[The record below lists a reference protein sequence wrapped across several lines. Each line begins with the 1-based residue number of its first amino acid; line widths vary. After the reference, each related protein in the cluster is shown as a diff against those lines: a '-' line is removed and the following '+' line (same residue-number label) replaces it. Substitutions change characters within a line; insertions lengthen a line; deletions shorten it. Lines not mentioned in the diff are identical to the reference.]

1 MTNGD
6 TVRILDWAA
15 RQRVGH
21 RGFLELGGAELV
33 ASAVHHVASSRI
45 GFGERLDNV
54 LGRDGAVDFLKAV
67 LRVAAEALL
76 TGSSV
81 RLARDRIEAALV
93 AHLERVDVA
102 LLAIVV
108 RQAGL
113 ARDIAAALAAT
124 TAERRAGRAVDAI
137 AVAKRAQLIE
147 EKADRI
153 IVEARSEIARFDA
166 DRGIERLSDQIED
179 TIDDLEQAA
188 FASSLVPAEL
198 PPTLVDPLIELCA
211 AAVSGAE
218 AAVVGTT
225 AAAEVPEGH
234 RIDTEDALAAVG
246 RLIDSEHRADAA
258 ERAVTTNVISGTFDL
273 KTVLSVLELARAL
286 ERATDRLAR
295 FGHLLRD
302 RVLADLST

>member
-1 MTNGD
+1 
-6 TVRILDWAA
+6 V
-15 RQRVGH
+15 
-21 RGFLELGGAELV
+21 
-33 ASAVHHVASSRI
+33 
-45 GFGERLDNV
+45 
-54 LGRDGAVDFLKAV
+54 
-67 LRVAAEALL
+67 
-76 TGSSV
+76 
-81 RLARDRIEAALV
+81 
-93 AHLERVDVA
+93 HLERVDVA

-113 ARDIAAALAAT
+113 ARDIAVSLADNM
-124 TAERRAGRAVDAI
+124 AELRTGRTVDAV

-166 DRGIERLSDQIED
+166 DHGIECLSNQIED
-179 TIDDLEQAA
+179 AIDELEQAA
-188 FASSLVPAEL
+188 FAASLVPADL

-211 AAVSGAE
+211 AAISGAE
-218 AAVVGTT
+218 AAIIGTT

-258 ERAVTTNVISGTFDL
+258 ERAVATNVISGTFDL
-273 KTVLSVLELARAL
+273 KTALSVLELARAL
-286 ERATDRLAR
+286 ERATDKLAR
-295 FGHLLRD
+295 FAHLLRD